1 MAHDNDGHAHEHCAE
16 CREHLMRDR
25 LKWAVHD
32 EIARL
37 EDLLYEIR
45 AGLVTNVRLRDGV
58 DLESAADDPYNFEWD
73 TLPGGR

>member
-25 LKWAVHD
+25 LKWAIHD
-32 EIARL
+32 EIVHL

-58 DLESAADDPYNFEWD
+58 DPEGDVGPFDFEWE
-73 TLPGGR
+73 TLPGGH